1 MPRISAKL
9 PASFR
14 RLAWSNLAAQSAEQI
29 GLAAAP
35 IVAVL
40 ALGAGAGETGFLQT
54 AQTLPF
60 LILAIPA
67 GLLADRLRR
76 ARLMAAA
83 EALRV
88 VSLVAIVVLVATGH
102 LSLFVLAGLG
112 MIGACGTVVYSV
124 TAPALV
130 PSLVEAAVLPTANGR
145 IELARTAAYA
155 GGPALGG
162 ALVGYTGA
170 APAFAFAATLS
181 ALAVILLAG
190 LREPPRP
197 HATRRHPLSE
207 LKEGA
212 GFVARNAMLRAVFV
226 TQFIFAIA
234 SFALQAVYVPY
245 AINSLGFSASTVGI
259 TLAAFGIGMTVGA
272 LAAPHVIRKFHFGG
286 VILFGPISG
295 LIAALTMVATIW
307 LPSPVLAA
315 LSFFI
320 LGVGPIIW
328 VVSTTTLRQTV
339 TPSALLGRV
348 SAINIAS
355 YGARPIGAALGGLV
369 GGLAGAEA
377 SLIVAAI
384 AFALQVGTIV
394 FSPLPALARP
404 PQPVNA
410 VAEAH
415 DATRE
420 EIDA

>member
-1 MPRISAKL
+1 MSRLSSKL
-9 PASFR
+9 PAAFR
-14 RLAWSNLAAQSAEQI
+14 RLTWSNLAAQSAEQI

-54 AQTLPF
+54 ASTLPF
-60 LILAIPA
+60 LVFAIPA

-83 EALRV
+83 ESLRV
-88 VSLVAIVVLVATGH
+88 ISLIAIVVLIQAGH
-102 LSLFVLAGLG
+102 LSLFVLAMLG

-130 PSLVEAAVLPTANGR
+130 PSLVEADALPTANGR

-162 ALVGYTGA
+162 ALVGTIGG
-170 APAFAFAATLS
+170 APAFAVAATLS
-181 ALAVILLAG
+181 ATAVILLAG

-197 HATRRHPLSE
+197 QAERRHPISE

-212 GFVARNAMLRAVFV
+212 LFVSRNAMLRAIFV

-245 AINSLGFSASTVGI
+245 AIKSLGFSAMTVGV
-259 TLAAFGIGMTVGA
+259 TLAAFGVGMTVGA
-272 LAAPHVIRKFHFGG
+272 LTAPHLIRKFHFGG

-295 LIAALTMVATIW
+295 FVAAMIMVATIW

-320 LGVGPIIW
+320 MGVGPIIW
-328 VVSTTTLRQTV
+328 VVSTTTLRQMI

-369 GGLAGAEA
+369 GGLDGAEA
-377 SLIVAAI
+377 SLIVSAI
-384 AFALQVGTIV
+384 AFALQVATIV

-404 PQPVNA
+404 PQPVNG
-410 VAEAH
+410 VAQTKPEEP
-415 DATRE
+415 DA
-420 EIDA
+420 